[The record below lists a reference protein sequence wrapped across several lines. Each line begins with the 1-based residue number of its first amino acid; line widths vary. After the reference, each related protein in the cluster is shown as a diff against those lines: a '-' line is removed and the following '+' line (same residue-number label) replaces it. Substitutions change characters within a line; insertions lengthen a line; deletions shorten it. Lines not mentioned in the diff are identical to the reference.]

1 MRAKVERPRPPAVP
15 ASPRG
20 RPGRRQA
27 LVGRR
32 RRRRRVLEARPV
44 SPWLR
49 FRMPAARPLL
59 RVQLLNAASDGA
71 KMNTPPATRPAAVVT
86 PTLQQLPRLD
96 AILGCE
102 EAHAPAMPAID
113 WSTAREAPYTPSMD
127 VPRHGTDDARRR
139 RKNFA
144 RRRSSGPADATPSS
158 VMHVIARGSSD
169 QWKTFASSP
178 LMAAAM
184 LIDGAV
190 DEIYDE

>member
-1 MRAKVERPRPPAVP
+1 MRGGGLKAWTGKRSRDAGGGVDACWNKTRETRAGFASDAAAPQLRVP
-15 ASPRG
+15 CFS
-20 RPGRRQA
+20 
-27 LVGRR
+27 
-32 RRRRRVLEARPV
+32 
-44 SPWLR
+44 
-49 FRMPAARPLL
+49 AAR
-59 RVQLLNAASDGA
+59 ATHS
-71 KMNTPPATRPAAVVT
+71 MNTPPATRPAAVVT

-96 AILGCE
+96 TILDSR
-102 EAHAPAMPAID
+102 EAHPPAMPAI
-113 WSTAREAPYTPSMD
+113 TAREAPYTPSMD

>member
-1 MRAKVERPRPPAVP
+1 M
-15 ASPRG
+15 
-20 RPGRRQA
+20 
-27 LVGRR
+27 
-32 RRRRRVLEARPV
+32 LEATREPV
-44 SPWLR
+44 ASIPD
-49 FRMPAARPLL
+49 ALL
-59 RVQLLNAASDGA
+59 SHCCACSFSTPRATTQ

-102 EAHAPAMPAID
+102 EAHAPAMPAIN
-113 WSTAREAPYTPSMD
+113 WSTAREAPRATPSMD
-127 VPRHGTDDARRR
+127 VPHHGTDARRR
-139 RKNFA
+139 KYA
-144 RRRSSGPADATPSS
+144 RRRSSDATPSS

-178 LMAAAM
+178 LMAAAI

>member
-1 MRAKVERPRPPAVP
+1 MFCELKVAAPGPQPSRLAREAVPGADKPSRDAGGGVELVMARTRSGLVQIEKVEVP
-15 ASPRG
+15 ARS
-20 RPGRRQA
+20 A
-27 LVGRR
+27 
-32 RRRRRVLEARPV
+32 RVP
-44 SPWLR
+44 
-49 FRMPAARPLL
+49 
-59 RVQLLNAASDGA
+59 SDDA
-71 KMNTPPATRPAAVVT
+71 TMNTPPATRPAAVVT

>member
-1 MRAKVERPRPPAVP
+1 M
-15 ASPRG
+15 
-20 RPGRRQA
+20 
-27 LVGRR
+27 
-32 RRRRRVLEARPV
+32 LEARPV

-96 AILGCE
+96 AILGCK
-102 EAHAPAMPAID
+102 EAHPPPAMPSIIDWSILDSKEAQAPPAMPAIID
-113 WSTAREAPYTPSMD
+113 WSTAREAPTCTPSMD
-127 VPRHGTDDARRR
+127 VPRHGTDARRR
-139 RKNFA
+139 KYA
-144 RRRSSGPADATPSS
+144 RRRSSDATPSS

>member
-1 MRAKVERPRPPAVP
+1 MTGAGTGNIKSKRA
-15 ASPRG
+15 
-20 RPGRRQA
+20 RRWSHAPQFS
-27 LVGRR
+27 RR
-32 RRRRRVLEARPV
+32 AT
-44 SPWLR
+44 
-49 FRMPAARPLL
+49 A
-59 RVQLLNAASDGA
+59 Q

-96 AILGCE
+96 AILDSK
-102 EAHAPAMPAID
+102 EAQAPPAMPSIID
-113 WSTAREAPYTPSMD
+113 WSTAREAPTCTPSMD
-127 VPRHGTDDARRR
+127 VPRHGTDARRR
-139 RKNFA
+139 KYA
-144 RRRSSGPADATPSS
+144 RRRSSDATPSS

>member
-1 MRAKVERPRPPAVP
+1 M
-15 ASPRG
+15 
-20 RPGRRQA
+20 
-27 LVGRR
+27 
-32 RRRRRVLEARPV
+32 LEARPV
-44 SPWLR
+44 SPCLR

-59 RVQLLNAASDGA
+59 RVQLLNAASDDA

-96 AILGCE
+96 AILGCQ
-102 EAHAPAMPAID
+102 EAHAPAMPAI
-113 WSTAREAPYTPSMD
+113 TAREAPYTPSMD
-127 VPRHGTDDARRR
+127 VPRHGTDVRR
-139 RKNFA
+139 RKYA
-144 RRRSSGPADATPSS
+144 RRRSSDATPSS

>member
-1 MRAKVERPRPPAVP
+1 M
-15 ASPRG
+15 
-20 RPGRRQA
+20 
-27 LVGRR
+27 
-32 RRRRRVLEARPV
+32 LEARPV

-49 FRMPAARPLL
+49 FRMPAARPLR

-96 AILGCE
+96 AILGCQ
-102 EAHAPAMPAID
+102 EAHAPAMPEII

>member
-1 MRAKVERPRPPAVP
+1 
-15 ASPRG
+15 
-20 RPGRRQA
+20 
-27 LVGRR
+27 
-32 RRRRRVLEARPV
+32 
-44 SPWLR
+44 
-49 FRMPAARPLL
+49 
-59 RVQLLNAASDGA
+59 
-71 KMNTPPATRPAAVVT
+71 MNTPPATRPAAVVT

-102 EAHAPAMPAID
+102 EAHAPAMPAIN
-113 WSTAREAPYTPSMD
+113 WSTAREAPRATPSMD
-127 VPRHGTDDARRR
+127 VPHHGTDARRR
-139 RKNFA
+139 KYA
-144 RRRSSGPADATPSS
+144 RRRSSDATPSS

>member
-1 MRAKVERPRPPAVP
+1 
-15 ASPRG
+15 
-20 RPGRRQA
+20 
-27 LVGRR
+27 
-32 RRRRRVLEARPV
+32 
-44 SPWLR
+44 
-49 FRMPAARPLL
+49 MPA
-59 RVQLLNAASDGA
+59 
-71 KMNTPPATRPAAVVT
+71 M
-86 PTLQQLPRLD
+86 
-96 AILGCE
+96 
-102 EAHAPAMPAID
+102 
-113 WSTAREAPYTPSMD
+113 STAREAAPYTPSMD

>member
-1 MRAKVERPRPPAVP
+1 MCD
-15 ASPRG
+15 
-20 RPGRRQA
+20 RREPVSYPCLRSSEGELAA
-27 LVGRR
+27 LVACG
-32 RRRRRVLEARPV
+32 AKAP
-44 SPWLR
+44 SG
-49 FRMPAARPLL
+49 
-59 RVQLLNAASDGA
+59 DA

-96 AILGCE
+96 AILGCQ
-102 EAHAPAMPAID
+102 EAHPPAMPAI
-113 WSTAREAPYTPSMD
+113 STAREAPRATPSMD
-127 VPRHGTDDARRR
+127 VPHHGTDARRR
-139 RKNFA
+139 KYA
-144 RRRSSGPADATPSS
+144 RRRSSDATPSS

>member
-1 MRAKVERPRPPAVP
+1 MCD
-15 ASPRG
+15 
-20 RPGRRQA
+20 RREPVSYPCLRSSEGELAA
-27 LVGRR
+27 LVACG
-32 RRRRRVLEARPV
+32 AKAP
-44 SPWLR
+44 SG
-49 FRMPAARPLL
+49 
-59 RVQLLNAASDGA
+59 DA

-102 EAHAPAMPAID
+102 EAHAPAMPAMD
-113 WSTAREAPYTPSMD
+113 VQRCEAPYTPSMD

-144 RRRSSGPADATPSS
+144 RRRSSGPADASPSS

>member
-1 MRAKVERPRPPAVP
+1 M
-15 ASPRG
+15 
-20 RPGRRQA
+20 
-27 LVGRR
+27 
-32 RRRRRVLEARPV
+32 LEATREPV
-44 SPWLR
+44 ASIPD
-49 FRMPAARPLL
+49 ALL
-59 RVQLLNAASDGA
+59 SHCCACSFSTPRATTHS
-71 KMNTPPATRPAAVVT
+71 MNTPPATRPAAVVT

-102 EAHAPAMPAID
+102 EAHAPAMPAD

>member
-1 MRAKVERPRPPAVP
+1 MTAVARARVRVEVLGSKLDQRVRSSRPP
-15 ASPRG
+15 
-20 RPGRRQA
+20 
-27 LVGRR
+27 
-32 RRRRRVLEARPV
+32 
-44 SPWLR
+44 
-49 FRMPAARPLL
+49 
-59 RVQLLNAASDGA
+59 SDGA

-86 PTLQQLPRLD
+86 PKLQQLPRLD
-96 AILGCE
+96 AILGCQ
-102 EAHAPAMPAID
+102 EAHPPAMPAIN

>member
-1 MRAKVERPRPPAVP
+1 M
-15 ASPRG
+15 
-20 RPGRRQA
+20 
-27 LVGRR
+27 
-32 RRRRRVLEARPV
+32 LEARPV

-96 AILGCE
+96 AILGCK
-102 EAHAPAMPAID
+102 EAHPPPAMPSIIDWSILDSKEAQAPPAMPAIID
-113 WSTAREAPYTPSMD
+113 WSTAREAPTCTPSMD
-127 VPRHGTDDARRR
+127 VPRHGTDARRR
-139 RKNFA
+139 KYA
-144 RRRSSGPADATPSS
+144 RRRSSDATPSS

-184 LIDGAV
+184 LIDG
-190 DEIYDE
+190 EIYDE

>member
-1 MRAKVERPRPPAVP
+1 
-15 ASPRG
+15 
-20 RPGRRQA
+20 
-27 LVGRR
+27 
-32 RRRRRVLEARPV
+32 
-44 SPWLR
+44 
-49 FRMPAARPLL
+49 
-59 RVQLLNAASDGA
+59 
-71 KMNTPPATRPAAVVT
+71 
-86 PTLQQLPRLD
+86 
-96 AILGCE
+96 
-102 EAHAPAMPAID
+102 MPAID
-113 WSTAREAPYTPSMD
+113 WTTAREAPYTPSMD